1 MHAYSR
7 RVDVIRTDLS
17 SHAHHP
23 RCRHCLLLHRGD
35 NANLDKAR
43 RLLEPIKA
51 KYGNALSWGDLIVL
65 TGNTALEEMGG
76 PVIGFC
82 GGRIDDIDSTK
93 SLPLGPTKEQEA
105 IAPCPVNGLC
115 PAPLAQSVLG
125 DIYVNPEGVMGQ
137 PIPELAV
144 PDIRGTFSRMVSRRK
159 FQACSCC
166 ACCTG
171 SSLTLLS
178 Q

>member
-1 MHAYSR
+1 
-7 RVDVIRTDLS
+7 
-17 SHAHHP
+17 
-23 RCRHCLLLHRGD
+23 LLLHRGD

-82 GGRIDDIDSTK
+82 GGRIDDIDGTK